1 MEPTTHGIVLS
12 AGGRRWTLYVREVVR
27 VREDWFVQIIAMGPR
42 ACTVFV
48 RTDDPDL
55 GAQAVPIFRR
65 IGEWLSAGTLRDCV
79 FLDLVAE

>member
-1 MEPTTHGIVLS
+1 MNLTTHGIVLS
-12 AGGRRWTLYVREVVR
+12 AGGRLWRLSVRDVVR
-27 VREDWFVQIIAMGPR
+27 IRDDWFVQIIAMGPR

-55 GAQAVPIFRR
+55 GAQAAPVLRR
-65 IGEWLSAGTLRDCV
+65 IREWLAGGALRDCV

>member
-1 MEPTTHGIVLS
+1 MSLSTHGIVLS
-12 AGGRRWTLYVREVVR
+12 AGGRLWRLYVRDVVR
-27 VREDWFVQIIAMGPR
+27 IREDWFVQIIAMGPR

-55 GAQAVPIFRR
+55 GTQAAPVLSR
-65 IGEWLSAGTLRDCV
+65 IREWLAGGVLRDCV